1 MGELKPL
8 KANFM
13 KSLQLAALI
22 LPAVLASACIPI
34 KVSRTDWP
42 AVDGMVF
49 NVATG
54 KPVGGAAVS
63 VRATDSDLSASTTTA
78 NDGTFHFEQHT
89 RAQWTPYYSND
100 VFPPAVISITAPGYE
115 HFEHKLD
122 GSMAVE
128 SIPLAPS
135 R

>member
-1 MGELKPL
+1 
-8 KANFM
+8 M
-13 KSLQLAALI
+13 KSLHLAALI
-22 LPAVLASACIPI
+22 LPAFLASACIPI
-34 KVSRTDWP
+34 QVSWTDWP

-54 KPVGGAAVS
+54 KPVAGAAVT
-63 VRATDSDLSASTTTA
+63 VHATGSDLSVSTTTA
-78 NDGTFHFEQHT
+78 NDGTFHFSQHT
-89 RAQWTPYYSND
+89 HAQWTPYYSD
-100 VFPPAVISITAPGYE
+100 GTPPPAVISITAVGFE

-122 GSMAVE
+122 DSMAVE

>member
-1 MGELKPL
+1 
-8 KANFM
+8 M
-13 KSLQLAALI
+13 KSLHLAALI
-22 LPAVLASACIPI
+22 MPAFLASACIPI
-34 KVSRTDWP
+34 QVSRTDWP

-54 KPVGGAAVS
+54 KPVAGAAVA
-63 VRATDSDLSASTTTA
+63 VHATDSDFNANTTTA
-78 NDGTFHFEQHT
+78 NDGTFHFSQHT
-89 RAQWTPYYSND
+89 RTQWTPYYSND
-100 VFPPAVISITAPGYE
+100 VFPPAVISITAVGYE

-122 GSMAVE
+122 DSMAVE

>member
-1 MGELKPL
+1 MKPL
-8 KANFM
+8 H
-13 KSLQLAALI
+13 LAALI
-22 LPAVLASACIPI
+22 LPAFLASACIPI
-34 KVSRTDWP
+34 QVSRTDWP
-42 AVDGMVF
+42 ALDGMVF

-54 KPVGGAAVS
+54 KPVAGAAVT
-63 VRATDSDLSASTTTA
+63 VHATDSDLSTNTVTA
-78 NDGTFHFEQHT
+78 NDGTFHVSQHT

-100 VFPPAVISITAPGYE
+100 VFPPAVISITAPGFE